1 MKYRILSACAL
12 IALGGCQ
19 WLAPIAS
26 PVQPIDASLAGP
38 LILEMADQH
47 DESVGRDVALLE
59 VERTQALRISEQ
71 VRSIVRAAMG
81 AEQ

>member
-1 MKYRILSACAL
+1 MRRLPMMCAL
-12 IALGGCQ
+12 LALGGCQ

-26 PVQPIDASLAGP
+26 PTQPIDAALAGP

-47 DESVGRDVALLE
+47 DDSVGRDVALLE

-71 VRSIVRAAMG
+71 VRAIVRAAMG
-81 AEQ
+81 ADQ